1 MTDAPGPPGMAQSP
15 NMDLVSERPLSQS
28 GRGGQ
33 VRGRRRAAT
42 VKGGVPCSLLSASKL
57 LESPLHVTGMTQ
69 LPEIAN
75 AR

>member
-1 MTDAPGPPGMAQSP
+1 MAQSP

-42 VKGGVPCSLLSASKL
+42 VKGGVPYSLLSASKL